1 MKMIKLIQSI
11 IIIFTLQLANSQN
24 KTPLSEKL
32 WSQVQDCH
40 VMLEDLDEDGGI
52 DFDEI
57 IDDSNNGY
65 LKISGSWPTCGCN
78 CESIVGAYRTSSN
91 NYVFIKKSTWPC
103 SWQTQMS
110 ASDSLHKIF
119 PINFE
124 AEGFFQNKIEYNSP
138 SASFY
143 LDIEIPRKGTD
154 TKVTIKTIPLGL
166 NIKSE
171 KNIEFGYTEQRSA
184 NWQQLYQIRK
194 IANKI
199 NNNLTIKYLLDGS
212 LDKISSA
219 DKDLIYSTIGNDDDK
234 FKSIETLV
242 QTFQELKQKHK
253 LYTQIKYKMIILG
266 WNREKGSFYIKEK
279 IEQTNHES
287 FIAFLKNKQYYSPIC

>member
-1 MKMIKLIQSI
+1 
-11 IIIFTLQLANSQN
+11 
-24 KTPLSEKL
+24 
-32 WSQVQDCH
+32 
-40 VMLEDLDEDGGI
+40 
-52 DFDEI
+52 
-57 IDDSNNGY
+57 
-65 LKISGSWPTCGCN
+65 
-78 CESIVGAYRTSSN
+78 
-91 NYVFIKKSTWPC
+91 
-103 SWQTQMS
+103 MS

-124 AEGFFQNKIEYNSP
+124 AEGFFQSKIEYNSP

-242 QTFQELKQKHK
+242 QTFQELSKNINYILK
-253 LYTQIKYKMIILG
+253 LNIK
-266 WNREKGSFYIKEK
+266 
-279 IEQTNHES
+279 
-287 FIAFLKNKQYYSPIC
+287 